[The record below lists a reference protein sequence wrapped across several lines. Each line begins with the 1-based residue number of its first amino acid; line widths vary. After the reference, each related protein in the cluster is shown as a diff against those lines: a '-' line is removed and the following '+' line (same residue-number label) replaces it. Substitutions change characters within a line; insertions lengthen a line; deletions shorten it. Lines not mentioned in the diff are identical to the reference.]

1 MKGIPM
7 TIKVN
12 RREALLAGA
21 AATLPF
27 LATSTN
33 TPVAAATEHKPIV
46 GVSTLGFNT
55 LTNADLAQELKANNI
70 TTIQLFLSQKD
81 SNYWRYNSRND
92 VSSMDTQRCKDIAAT
107 YRNADIN
114 IHSIGVYTNMI
125 HGDEAER
132 KANLEY
138 FEAMFRIG
146 ADMGVHTFI
155 TEAGHYEP
163 EGDAHGV
170 PHYFKEEIWAQM
182 VETGKT
188 LAKIAEQYDATVLY
202 EPFYRGFLAS
212 AKRVRLFIEDIGSP
226 RARVLLDPAN
236 LIELNDIEEM
246 FAQLAPYI
254 DCMHA
259 KDRKL
264 HVDRGVAAGQGDVN
278 YDTFVAQ
285 AAKHAPHAPFI
296 LEYVGL
302 DDYKQ
307 ALKVLQDALDRYKA

>member
-1 MKGIPM
+1 MA
-7 TIKVN
+7 IKVN

-21 AATLPF
+21 AAALPIF
-27 LATSTN
+27 VTPTSAS
-33 TPVAAATEHKPIV
+33 AAASSDYKPIT
-46 GVSTLGFNT
+46 GVSTLGFGT
-55 LTNADLAQELKANNI
+55 YTNAELAQELAANNI

-92 VSSMDTQRCKDIAAT
+92 VSAVDASRCKEIADT
-107 YRNADIN
+107 YRDAGIS
-114 IHSIGVYTNMI
+114 IHSIGVYTNLI

-132 KANLEY
+132 KANMEY

-146 ADMGVHTFI
+146 ADMGVKTFI

-163 EGDAHGV
+163 DGDAHGV
-170 PHYFKEEIWAQM
+170 PHYLKEDIWKQM

-188 LAKIAEQYDATVLY
+188 LAAIAEQYDATVLY
-202 EPFYRGFLAS
+202 EPFYRGFLAT

-236 LIELNDIEEM
+236 LIEFNDIEEM
-246 FAQLAPYI
+246 FAQLSPYI

-264 HVDRGVAAGQGDVN
+264 HVDAGVAAGQGDVD
-278 YDTFVAQ
+278 YDVFVAQ
-285 AAKHAPHAPFI
+285 AAKHVPHAPFI
-296 LEYVGL
+296 LEYVGP

-307 ALKVLQDALDRYKA
+307 ALQVLQDAIDRYKA

>member
-1 MKGIPM
+1 M

-21 AATLPF
+21 AVALPI
-27 LATSTN
+27 LATSSN
-33 TPVAAATEHKPIV
+33 SPVAAASNHKPV
-46 GVSTLGFNT
+46 TGVSTLGFNT
-55 LTNADLAQELKANNI
+55 LTNAELAEELKANNI

-81 SNYWRYNSRND
+81 SNYWVYNGRND
-92 VSSMDTQRCKDIAAT
+92 VSAMDAQRCKDIADT
-107 YRNADIN
+107 YRNAGIS

-132 KANLEY
+132 KANLAY

-146 ADMGVHTFI
+146 ADMGVKTFI
-155 TEAGHYEP
+155 TEAGHYESD
-163 EGDAHGV
+163 GDAHGV
-170 PHYFKEEIWAQM
+170 PHYLKEDIWKQM

-188 LAKIAEQYDATVLY
+188 LATIAEQYDATVLY
-202 EPFYRGFLAS
+202 EPFYRGFLAT

-236 LIELNDIEEM
+236 LIEFNDIEEM

-264 HVDRGVAAGQGDVN
+264 HVDAGVAAGQGDVN
-278 YDTFVAQ
+278 YNTFVAQ
-285 AAKHAPHAPFI
+285 AAKHVPHAPFI

-302 DDYKQ
+302 GDYKQ
-307 ALKVLQDALDRYKA
+307 ALKVLQDAIDRHEA

>member
-1 MKGIPM
+1 MKGKSM
-7 TIKVN
+7 TIKIN
-12 RREALLAGA
+12 RREALLTGVA
-21 AATLPF
+21 AALPI
-27 LATSTN
+27 LATSSN
-33 TPVAAATEHKPIV
+33 SPVAAASNHKPV
-46 GVSTLGFNT
+46 TGVSTLGFNT
-55 LTNADLAQELKANNI
+55 LTNAELAEELKANNI

-81 SNYWRYNSRND
+81 SNYWVYNGRND
-92 VSSMDTQRCKDIAAT
+92 VSAMDAQRCKDIADT
-107 YRNADIN
+107 YRNAGIS

-132 KANLEY
+132 KANLAY
-138 FEAMFRIG
+138 FEDMFRIG
-146 ADMGVHTFI
+146 ANMGVKTFI

-163 EGDAHGV
+163 DGDAHGV
-170 PHYFKEEIWAQM
+170 PHYFKEDVWKQM

-188 LAKIAEQYDATVLY
+188 LAAIAEQYDATVLY
-202 EPFYRGFLAS
+202 EPFFRGFLAT

-254 DCMHA
+254 ECMHA

-264 HVDRGVAAGQGDVN
+264 HVDAGVAAGLGDVN

-307 ALKVLQDALDRYKA
+307 AMKVLQDALDKL

>member
-1 MKGIPM
+1 M

-12 RREALLAGA
+12 RREALLTGVA
-21 AATLPF
+21 AALPI
-27 LATSTN
+27 LAMSTG
-33 TPVAAATEHKPIV
+33 TPVAAASDYKPTV
-46 GVSTLGFNT
+46 GVSTLGFGA
-55 LTNADLAQELKANNI
+55 LTNAELAQELKENNI
-70 TTIQLFLSQKD
+70 TIIQLFLSQKD

-92 VSSMDTQRCKDIAAT
+92 VSAVDASRCKEIADT
-107 YRNADIN
+107 YRDAGIA
-114 IHSIGVYTNMI
+114 IHSIGVYTNLI

-146 ADMGVHTFI
+146 ADMDVHTFI

-170 PHYFKEEIWAQM
+170 PHYLKEEVWKQM
-182 VETGKT
+182 VETGKALAT
-188 LAKIAEQYDATVLY
+188 LAEAHDATVLF
-202 EPFYRGFLAS
+202 EPFYRGFLAT

-226 RARVLLDPAN
+226 HARVLLDPAN
-236 LIELNDIEEM
+236 LIEFNDIEEM
-246 FAQLAPYI
+246 FSQLSPYI

-264 HVDRGVAAGQGDVN
+264 HVDAGVAAGQGDVN
-278 YDTFVAQ
+278 YDVFVAQ

-296 LEYVGL
+296 LEYVGP

-307 ALKVLQDALDRYKA
+307 ALKVLQDAIDRYNA

>member
-1 MKGIPM
+1 M
-7 TIKVN
+7 TIKIN
-12 RREALLAGA
+12 RREALFAGA
-21 AATLPF
+21 AALPVF
-27 LATSTN
+27 AASKSALAAVT
-33 TPVAAATEHKPIV
+33 ADHKPIV
-46 GVSTLGFNT
+46 GVSTLGFNSF
-55 LTNADLAQELKANNI
+55 TNAELAQELAANNI

-81 SNYWRYNSRND
+81 SNYWVYNGRND
-92 VSSMDTQRCKDIAAT
+92 VSSMGTQRCKDIADT
-107 YRNADIN
+107 YKEAGIT

-138 FEAMFRIG
+138 FDAMFRIG

-163 EGDAHGV
+163 EGDVHGV
-170 PHYFKEEIWAQM
+170 PHYFREDVWGQM
-182 VETGKT
+182 VNTGKE
-188 LAKIAEQYDATVLY
+188 LVKMAEQYDATVLF
-202 EPFYRGFLAS
+202 EPFYRGFLAT

-236 LIELNDIEEM
+236 QIELNDIEEM
-246 FAQLAPYI
+246 FAQLSPYI

-264 HVDRGVAAGQGDVN
+264 HVDAGVAAGQGDVN

-285 AAKHAPHAPFI
+285 AAKHVPHAPFI
-296 LEYVGL
+296 LEYVGP

-307 ALKVLQDALDRYKA
+307 ALKVLQDAIDRHEA